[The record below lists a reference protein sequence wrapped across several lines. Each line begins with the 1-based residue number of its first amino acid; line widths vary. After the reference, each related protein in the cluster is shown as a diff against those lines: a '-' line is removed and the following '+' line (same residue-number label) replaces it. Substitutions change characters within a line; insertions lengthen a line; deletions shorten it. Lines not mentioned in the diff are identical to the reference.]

1 MTDAPERIWA
11 FGWQDG
17 GTPLAGDWIDERQEA
32 PDCATEYITVAA
44 SDARS
49 AHYKRNM
56 REKYDAFTAMRNDI
70 NVLIGDMAS
79 SVSTLQYGPGMT
91 HECAAVSESVAK
103 YVAASDARIEAA
115 VRAAIESAKLCA
127 IDDMRQRNAGHE
139 NPLGLQIAISKLAHA
154 LDALHTPVSRAAV
167 AGDEPATRIE
177 QGVRAGLMAAAVRI
191 VSFDKGTIMHSP
203 PQLLTDAHD
212 QICALAAAP
221 ATVARIAKGASD
233 D

>member
-115 VRAAIESAKLCA
+115 VRA
-127 IDDMRQRNAGHE
+127 
-139 NPLGLQIAISKLAHA
+139 GL
-154 LDALHTPVSRAAV
+154 
-167 AGDEPATRIE
+167 E
-177 QGVRAGLMAAAVRI
+177 AAALECNRRLKTA
-191 VSFDKGTIMHSP
+191 SYGTGDTPTRVVYDGFLSSIFR
-203 PQLLTDAHD
+203 
-212 QICALAAAP
+212 ALAADPDA
-221 ATVARIAKGASD
+221 VARIAKWVE
-233 D
+233 